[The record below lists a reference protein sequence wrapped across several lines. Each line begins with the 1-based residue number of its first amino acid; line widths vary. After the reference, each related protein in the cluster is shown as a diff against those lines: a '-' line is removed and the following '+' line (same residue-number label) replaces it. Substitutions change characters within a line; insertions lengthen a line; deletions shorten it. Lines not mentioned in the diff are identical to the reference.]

1 MKKLLSLVM
10 VLALC
15 LSMGVTALAADNYV
29 PSIGDKQE
37 PDIVVDGD
45 VVATIE
51 KYPDGTLLDDITM
64 QDACLVVTSVATAQ
78 AGTNNI
84 PPDAKE
90 ILLDVYQ
97 KLKDGSMKL
106 PYEDLGKDSANME
119 IRDLFD
125 VSLLCEE
132 HEKMLEEGTNVLKV
146 TFNLGVKSSE
156 TVYAMVYVDGQWKK
170 VPSCVNNGD
179 GTVTVKF
186 SEICPVVFCI
196 EAKTPPAQTGDANR
210 NTVAIYGG
218 VLAVSAAAMVGL
230 VVVYRKK
237 AAEE

>member
-1 MKKLLSLVM
+1 MKKILSLMM

-15 LSMGVTALAADNYV
+15 LSMGITALAADNYV

-45 VVATIE
+45 TVATIE
-51 KYPDGTLLDDITM
+51 KYPEGTILGDITV

-132 HEKMLEEGTNVLKV
+132 HSKMLEEGNVLKV
-146 TFNLGVKSSE
+146 TFDLGVKSSE
-156 TVYAMVYVDGQWKK
+156 TVYAMVYVDGQWKQ
-170 VPSCVNNGD
+170 VSACENNGD
-179 GTVTVKF
+179 GTVTVKL
-186 SEICPVVFCI
+186 SQICPVVFCV

-218 VLAVSAAAMVGL
+218 VLAASAVAMVGL

>member
-1 MKKLLSLVM
+1 MKKILSLVM

-15 LSMGVTALAADNYV
+15 LSMGATVLAADNYV

-45 VVATIE
+45 TVAVIE
-51 KYPDGTLLDDITM
+51 EYPEGKHLDDITV
-64 QDACLVVTSVATAQ
+64 QDACLIVTSVATAQ

-84 PPDAKE
+84 PADAKAL
-90 ILLDVYQ
+90 LLDVYQ
-97 KLKDGSMKL
+97 KLVDGTMKI
-106 PYEDLGKDSANME
+106 PYDDLGKDPSAME

-125 VSLLCEE
+125 VTLLCEE
-132 HEKMLEEGTNVLKV
+132 HTKMLEEGSNVLKV
-146 TFNLGVKSSE
+146 TFDLGVKSSE

-186 SEICPVVFCI
+186 SEICPVVFCV
-196 EAKTPPAQTGDANR
+196 EGKTPPAQTGDANR
-210 NTVAIYGG
+210 NTVAIYGSI
-218 VLAVSAAAMVGL
+218 LAVSMAAMVGL

>member
-51 KYPDGTLLDDITM
+51 KYPDGTILDDITV
-64 QDACLVVTSVATAQ
+64 QDACLIVTSVATAQ

-84 PPDAKE
+84 PADAKAL
-90 ILLDVYQ
+90 LLDVYQ
-97 KLKDGSMKL
+97 KLVDGTMKI
-106 PYEDLGKDSANME
+106 PYEDLGKDPSAME

-125 VSLLCEE
+125 VTLLCQE
-132 HEKMLEEGTNVLKV
+132 HTKMLEEGNVLKV
-146 TFNLGVKSSE
+146 TFDLGVKSGE
-156 TVYAMVYVDGQWKK
+156 AVYAMVYVDGQWKK

-186 SEICPVVFCI
+186 SQICPVVFCV

-237 AAEE
+237 AAEK

>member
-1 MKKLLSLVM
+1 MKKILSLMM
-10 VLALC
+10 VLVLC
-15 LSMGVTALAADNYV
+15 LSMSVTALAADNYV

-51 KYPDGTLLDDITM
+51 KYPDGTILDDVTV
-64 QDACLVVTSVATAQ
+64 QDACLIVTSVATAQ

-84 PPDAKE
+84 PADAKAL
-90 ILLDVYQ
+90 LLDVYQ
-97 KLKDGSMKL
+97 KLVDGTMKI
-106 PYEDLGKDSANME
+106 PYEDLGKDPSAME

-125 VSLLCEE
+125 VTLLCEE
-132 HEKMLEEGTNVLKV
+132 HTKQLEEGNVLKV
-146 TFNLGVKSSE
+146 TFDLGVKSGE
-156 TVYAMVYVDGQWKK
+156 AVYAMVYVDGQWKK

-186 SEICPVVFCI
+186 SQICPVVFCV
-196 EAKTPPAQTGDANR
+196 EAKTPPVQTGDANR

>member
-1 MKKLLSLVM
+1 MKKILSLMM
-10 VLALC
+10 VLVLC
-15 LSMGVTALAADNYV
+15 LSMSVTALAADNYV

-51 KYPDGTLLDDITM
+51 KYPDGTILDDVTV
-64 QDACLVVTSVATAQ
+64 QDACLIVTSVATAQ

-84 PPDAKE
+84 PADAKAL
-90 ILLDVYQ
+90 LLDVYQ
-97 KLKDGSMKL
+97 KLVDGTMKI
-106 PYEDLGKDSANME
+106 PYEDLGKDPSAME

-125 VSLLCEE
+125 VTLLCEE
-132 HEKMLEEGTNVLKV
+132 HTKQLEEGNVLKV
-146 TFNLGVKSSE
+146 TFDLGVKSGE
-156 TVYAMVYVDGQWKK
+156 AVYAMVYVDGQWKK

-186 SEICPVVFCI
+186 SEICPVVFCV
-196 EAKTPPAQTGDANR
+196 EAKTPPVQTGDANR

>member
-1 MKKLLSLVM
+1 MKKILCLM
-10 VLALC
+10 MALALC

-45 VVATIE
+45 VVAIIE
-51 KYPDGTLLDDITM
+51 KYPEGTILDDITV
-64 QDACLVVTSVATAQ
+64 QDACLIVTSVATAQ

-84 PPDAKE
+84 PADAKAL
-90 ILLDVYQ
+90 LLDVYQ
-97 KLKDGSMKL
+97 KLVDGTMKI
-106 PYEDLGKDSANME
+106 PYEDLGKDPSGME

-125 VSLLCEE
+125 VTLLCQE
-132 HEKMLEEGTNVLKV
+132 HTKQLEEGNVLKV
-146 TFNLGVKSSE
+146 TFDLGVKSGE
-156 TVYAMVYVDGQWKK
+156 AVYAMVYVDGQWKK

-186 SEICPVVFCI
+186 SQICPVVFCV
-196 EAKTPPAQTGDANR
+196 EAKTPPVQTGDANR